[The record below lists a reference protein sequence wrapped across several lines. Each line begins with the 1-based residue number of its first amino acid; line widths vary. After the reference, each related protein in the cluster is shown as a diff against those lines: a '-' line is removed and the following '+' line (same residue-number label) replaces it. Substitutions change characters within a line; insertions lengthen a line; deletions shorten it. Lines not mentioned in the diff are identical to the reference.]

1 MQLKLLQP
9 QDSARWDAFVTQH
22 PQGSFFHLSGWQKVI
37 QDAYQHTCWY
47 YLVEEAGRI
56 VAVLPLA
63 QIKSWLFGNKLISLP
78 FAVSA
83 GLLSDNDDASK
94 LLLTQAQK
102 LARELKVDALEL
114 RHRECKL
121 PNWQSHHSHDNFCK
135 ALADDSDAILA
146 AIKKKQRA
154 VVRQSLKNDLTYSI
168 EDSVEPFFSVYSE
181 SVRNLG
187 TPVFP
192 KKYFQTLLQVFPHQV
207 DVLTVYHQ
215 EQAVSSVMSFYY
227 KNQVLPFYG
236 GGKWQ
241 ARALKSNDFMYYQ
254 LMCHARRQGM
264 LEFDFGRSKV
274 GSGAH
279 SYKKHWGFEPQPLF
293 YENDLVNSDE
303 LANINPNNPKYKF
316 FIKMWQKLPLG
327 VSQLVGPILAKDLG

>member
-9 QDSARWDAFVTQH
+9 QDSARWDAFVSQH
-22 PQGSFFHLSGWQKVI
+22 SAGSFFHLSGWRKVI

-47 YLVEEAGRI
+47 YYVESQGQI

-83 GLLSDNDDASK
+83 GLLSENEQASQ
-94 LLLTQAQK
+94 LLLTHAQK
-102 LARELKVDALEL
+102 LARDLKVDSLEL
-114 RHRECKL
+114 RHRELKL
-121 PNWQSHHSHDNFCK
+121 PHWQSRHSHDNFCK
-135 ALADDSDAILA
+135 SLADDSDAILA

-154 VVRQSLKNDLTYSI
+154 VVRQSLKNDLTFSI
-168 EDSVEPFFSVYSE
+168 EDKVEPFFTIYSE

-192 KKYFQTLLQVFPHQV
+192 KKYFQTLLQVFPNQV

-215 EQAVSSVMSFYY
+215 GEAVSSVMSFYF
-227 KNQVLPFYG
+227 KQQVLPFYG
-236 GGKWQ
+236 GGKRQ
-241 ARALKSNDFMYYQ
+241 ARGLKSNDFMYYQ
-254 LMCHARRQGM
+254 LMCHARRRGM

-274 GSGAH
+274 ASGAH
-279 SYKKHWGFEPQPLF
+279 AYKKHWGFEPQPLF
-293 YENDLVNSDE
+293 YENDLVASDE

-316 FIKMWQKLPLG
+316 FIKVWQKLPLA
-327 VSQLVGPILAKDLG
+327 VSQVVGPILAKDLG